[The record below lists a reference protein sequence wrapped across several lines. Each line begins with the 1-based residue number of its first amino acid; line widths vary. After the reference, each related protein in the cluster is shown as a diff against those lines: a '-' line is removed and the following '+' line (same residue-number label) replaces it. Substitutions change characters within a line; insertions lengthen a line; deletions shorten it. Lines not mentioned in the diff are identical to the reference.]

1 MGKLSVD
8 SNYRF
13 IAAANEVNARITQRQ
28 QALALY
34 VTLIVSLLA
43 ALVAMRPNQGISDP
57 PIEWLILGFPVA
69 SLSFS
74 FLNYKS
80 EVTLSNLRSYLAQ
93 LEKLDTES
101 PSIPSYNSDPTWS
114 IGANKGRRFH
124 DYASALLVTGGNA
137 IGLGAAWKIYP
148 IRLNA
153 EPTFLYVSICLAI
166 ISIVFLF
173 ITPMWSYQAD

>member
-1 MGKLSVD
+1 MGKFSVD
-8 SNYRF
+8 SNYRY

-34 VTLIVSLLA
+34 VTLVVSLLA
-43 ALVAMRPNQGISDP
+43 ALVAMRPSQGISDP

-69 SLSFS
+69 SISFS

-80 EVTLSNLRSYLAQ
+80 EVTLSNLRSYLSK
-93 LEKLDTES
+93 LEKLDVEL
-101 PSIPSYNSDPTWS
+101 PSLPAYNSDPAWS

-124 DYASALLVTGGNA
+124 DYASALLAIGGNA

-148 IRLNA
+148 SRFSEAPL
-153 EPTFLYVSICLAI
+153 FLYGSILLGVISVAFLLA
-166 ISIVFLF
+166 
-173 ITPMWSYQAD
+173 TPLWSYQAD